1 MTNHL
6 GDLADLVGATVHGD
20 RSLPIRGL
28 APLETAGPDELSFLA
43 HPRYHR
49 LLSTSR
55 AGAVLAPA
63 GTDVLCGV
71 LVEHPDPYRAFA
83 TLMTHM
89 YPDATAERGVHPDAS
104 VDPAARVHPDA
115 SVGPCA
121 VVMADAVVDFGAEIG
136 PGAVVGEGV
145 RIGRESRL
153 AAGALV
159 LSRTQV
165 GCRCRVGPGSVVGS
179 AGFGY
184 APGPDGWEPIPQVGC
199 VILEDDVEIGANT
212 TVDRATLGETV
223 IGQGVKVDN
232 LVQIGHNVVVGR
244 GSVVVAQAGIAG
256 STRIG
261 ERAQIGAQAGIV
273 GHLRFGDDV
282 RLAARAG
289 VHTDI
294 PDGGTRSGAPAVEH
308 TQWLKYVAVL
318 PRLPA
323 LLKRVRAL
331 EREVEE
337 LKGKKGKVRGKG
349 NG

>member
-1 MTNHL
+1 MTNL
-6 GDLADLVGATVHGD
+6 GDLADLVGAKVHGD
-20 RSLPIRGL
+20 RSLRIRGL
-28 APLETAGPDELSFLA
+28 APLENAGPDDLSFLA
-43 HPRYHR
+43 HPRYNH
-49 LLSTSR
+49 LLQTSR
-55 AGAVLAPA
+55 AGAVIASA
-63 GTDVLCGV
+63 GTDVPHGV
-71 LVEHPDPYRAFA
+71 LIEHPDPYRAFA
-83 TLMTHM
+83 TLMTHLHPEPAVAM
-89 YPDATAERGVHPDAS
+89 GVHPSAA
-104 VDPAARVHPDA
+104 VDPTAKVHPDA
-115 SVGPCA
+115 SVGPGS
-121 VVMADAVVDFGAEIG
+121 VVMAGAVIDFGAEVG

-145 RIGRESRL
+145 CVGRESRL

-159 LSRTQV
+159 LSGTQV
-165 GCRCRVGPGSVVGS
+165 GCRCRIGPGSVVGS

-184 APGPDGWEPIPQVGC
+184 APGPDGWEPIPQVGR

-212 TVDRATLGETV
+212 TIDRATLGETV

-273 GHLRFGDDV
+273 GHLNFGNDV

-294 PDGGTRSGAPAVEH
+294 PDGGVRSGAPAVEH
-308 TQWLKYVAVL
+308 SQWLKYVAVL

-323 LLKRVRAL
+323 LLKRIRAL
-331 EREVEE
+331 ERQVEE
-337 LKGKKGKVRGKG
+337 LQELQGTGRGKG
-349 NG
+349 KG

>member
-1 MTNHL
+1 VTKL

-28 APLETAGPDELSFLA
+28 APLETAGPEDLSFLA
-43 HPRYHR
+43 HPKYNR
-49 LLSTSR
+49 LLLASR
-55 AGAVLAPA
+55 AGAVIAQP
-63 GTDVLCGV
+63 GTDVPGGV
-71 LVEHPDPYRAFA
+71 LVEHPEPYRAFA
-83 TLMTHM
+83 TLMVHLH
-89 YPDATAERGVHPDAS
+89 PEPAVARGVHPSASIDAS
-104 VDPAARVHPDA
+104 ARVHGDA
-115 SVGPCA
+115 SVGPGS
-121 VVMADAVVDFGAEIG
+121 VVMADAVVEAGAEIG

-145 RIGRESRL
+145 GIGRESRL

-165 GCRCRVGPGSVVGS
+165 GRRCRIGPGSVVGS

-184 APGPDGWEPIPQVGC
+184 APGPDGWEPIPQVGR

-212 TVDRATLGETV
+212 TIDRATLGETV
-223 IGQGVKVDN
+223 LGQGVKVDN

-261 ERAQIGAQAGIV
+261 ARAQIGAQAGIV
-273 GHLRFGDDV
+273 GHLQFGDDV

-308 TQWLKYVAVL
+308 VQWLKYVAVL
-318 PRLPA
+318 PKLPD
-323 LLKRVRAL
+323 LLKRIRAL
-331 EREVEE
+331 EREVAA
-337 LKGKKGKVRGKG
+337 LKKGTANEEEEG
-349 NG
+349 